1 MIYGAD
7 PVIDKV
13 LTNLRRTIP
22 ASKRGQP
29 FQEDNRY
36 NGSGNGIS
44 EWSKSSKPML
54 KSNFRRI
61 NMDSNFEILSGGI
74 SDRISALVPF
84 SGFNYQ
90 ADVLI
95 IKELMGTAHG
105 VTFNTNALR
114 IALNMQEER
123 IASIIVAFYPVMIDE
138 EMILRAAKTG

>member
-36 NGSGNGIS
+36 GGSGNGIS

-90 ADVLI
+90 ADL
-95 IKELMGTAHG
+95 
-105 VTFNTNALR
+105 
-114 IALNMQEER
+114 
-123 IASIIVAFYPVMIDE
+123 
-138 EMILRAAKTG
+138 